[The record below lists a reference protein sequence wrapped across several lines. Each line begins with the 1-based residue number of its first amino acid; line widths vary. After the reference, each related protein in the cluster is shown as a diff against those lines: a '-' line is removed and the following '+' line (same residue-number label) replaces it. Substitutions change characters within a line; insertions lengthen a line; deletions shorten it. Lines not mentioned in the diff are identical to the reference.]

1 MTKII
6 FENII
11 LSLVVIAQILI
22 LLYVVGFFIKRKNPG
37 SVFVKILGD
46 NGFKLAFIVALISS
60 LGSLFYSDIL
70 GYEPCKFCW
79 LQRIFMYPQVIFL
92 SIALWRKEWNLYFYS
107 IVFSVIG
114 GLLALNH
121 YILQTTGSSILPCS
135 AVGYSVS
142 CSKVFVMHLG
152 YITIPLMAFSGFLL
166 MILAMVFWKQT
177 QIDSK

>member
-1 MTKII
+1 MTKVI

-11 LSLVVIAQILI
+11 LSLVVLAQTLIILYTI
-22 LLYVVGFFIKRKNPG
+22 GFFIKKKNPN
-37 SVFVKILGD
+37 SEFVKVLGN
-46 NGFKLAFIVALISS
+46 NGFRLAFIVALIST

-79 LQRIFMYPQVIFL
+79 FQRIFMYPQVIL
-92 SIALWRKEWNLYFYS
+92 LGIALWKKDWTISYYS
-107 IVFSVIG
+107 IILSVIG
-114 GLLALNH
+114 GFLALNH

-152 YITIPLMAFSGFLL
+152 YITIPFMAFVGFFLII
-166 MILAMVFWKQT
+166 MSIVFYKQT
-177 QIDSK
+177 RDIK